1 MAIKPSLGGISPM
14 SKRLS
19 YFCIAMGL
27 YSFTTCALAD
37 EGAFAVQEQTN
48 PTKTS
53 SLELSD
59 IQAAMQPTLAPA
71 SHIIENAAP
80 VIEKSI
86 PSFTGKIKAR
96 KVRMRVSPD
105 LDSRV
110 ITELNKNDLLVIVG
124 EKGDFY
130 SVEPPKDMK
139 AYVFRSFVLDGVVEG
154 NRVNVRLEPSLDAP
168 VIAHLNSGDRVGTTI
183 CSTNN
188 KWLEITPPS
197 DAHFY
202 IAKEFVE
209 YAGGPELKAQFDKK
223 KSAGEQLFSSAT
235 LLAKSEMERPFN
247 EINFSQI
254 KNNYET
260 IISDY
265 KDLPDLVEKA
275 QEALVAVQEEYLEKR
290 LAFLEEKA
298 NFQLGAETDQLA
310 SHFETTHPSQ
320 KGATDRM
327 NLWQPIEE
335 SLYLSWSC
343 RNNERALDDFYD
355 EQRQNSLVVSGI
367 LEPYTAPVKNKPGD
381 FIVRNE
387 QDLPVAYVYSTQINL
402 QEYVGKKV
410 SMLASPRENNNFAFP
425 AYFVLSVER

>member
-1 MAIKPSLGGISPM
+1 M
-14 SKRLS
+14 SKHLS
-19 YFCIAMGL
+19 HFFIAMGL
-27 YSFTTCALAD
+27 YSFTTCAVAD
-37 EGAFAVQEQTN
+37 EGAFAVQEQATLAE
-48 PTKTS
+48 TS

-59 IQAAMQPTLAPA
+59 IATALQPVTSPA
-71 SHIIENAAP
+71 SHAIEVAVAP

-110 ITELNKNDLLVIVG
+110 VTELNKNDLLVIVG

-168 VIAHLNSGDRVGTTI
+168 VIAHLNSGDRVGNTL
-183 CSTNN
+183 CKTNN

-209 YAGGPELKAQFDKK
+209 YAGGPELKTQFDKRK
-223 KSAGEQLFSSAT
+223 ATAEQLFTSAS
-235 LLAKSEMERPFN
+235 LLAKSEMQRPFN
-247 EINFSQI
+247 EIDLSQI
-254 KNNYET
+254 KHNYEV
-260 IISDY
+260 IVSDY
-265 KDLPDLVEKA
+265 KDLSDLAEKA
-275 QEALVAVQEEYLEKR
+275 QEALVAIQEEYLEKR
-290 LAFLEEKA
+290 IAFLEEKA
-298 NFQLGAETDQLA
+298 NLKLGAETDQLV
-310 SHFETTHPSQ
+310 SHFETSHQSQ

-343 RNNERALDDFYD
+343 RNDERALDDFYE
-355 EQRQNSLVVSGI
+355 EQRQSGLVVSGI
-367 LEPYTAPVKNKPGD
+367 IEPYTAPVKNKPGD
-381 FIVRNE
+381 YIVRDDKN
-387 QDLPVAYVYSTQINL
+387 LPVAYLYSTQINL

-425 AYFVLSVER
+425 AYFVLGVEH